1 MVEMADAGTN
11 NRQAIAVL
19 TPYRRLRRP
28 GAGHDLAKTPQ
39 FSREQAEVRRAAL
52 VAAALESLAARGL
65 GAVSVRDVAAR
76 AGVSPGLLRHHFGGF
91 ANLLAEAY
99 RATVERVEASI
110 DAEVA
115 AAGRD
120 PAARMRAFLEA
131 SFGPAVVDRD
141 LLSAWLGFWGL
152 VRSDPAAAAVHA
164 ETFGAYRGRIEGL
177 LSALAD
183 SRGATVDARR
193 GAIGLAAMLDGMWLE
208 LCLDPTTFSPAEAVE
223 IAADW
228 VEGWLGR

>member
-1 MVEMADAGTN
+1 MA
-11 NRQAIAVL
+11 R
-19 TPYRRLRRP
+19 
-28 GAGHDLAKTPQ
+28 TPQ
-39 FSREQAEVRRAAL
+39 FSREQAEVRRSAL

-99 RATVERVEASI
+99 RTTVERVEARI

-120 PAARMRAFLEA
+120 PAARMQAFLEA
-131 SFGPAVVDRD
+131 SFQPAIVDRD

-164 ETFGAYRGRIEGL
+164 QTFGAYRGRIEAL
-177 LSALAD
+177 LSALAA
-183 SRGATVDARR
+183 SRGVSVDARL
-193 GAIGLAAMLDGMWLE
+193 GAIGLSAMLDGMWLE
-208 LCLDPTTFSPAEAVE
+208 LCLDPSTFTAAEAVE
-223 IAADW
+223 IAAAW
-228 VEGWLGR
+228 VDGWLGRRGAGLAG